1 MDSSLIGVVMVGLL
15 VATILLGVH
24 VGVALGALSFLGVWW
39 VKGSF
44 AVALKLLGI
53 AAFGAVSDYVF
64 GVLPLF
70 VLMGL
75 LSAVSGVTGDLYD
88 AANVL
93 MPRVRGRLAIA
104 TVLANAVF
112 AAITGVSVASAAIF
126 SKVALPE
133 MLRLGYEKKFAL
145 GTVGGSSVL
154 GMLIPP
160 SVLFIIYGI
169 LAEESI
175 GKLFLA
181 GIVPGLVLTAV
192 YSAGIYAM
200 VSRNPRLVGG
210 ERAMARAGRADRLRM
225 LVQLWPTASLIALVL
240 GGIYGGLFT
249 PTEAGAMG
257 AFGAL
262 LLAVLKRQLTLR
274 RLWET
279 LLETGHATAAIFFL
293 LIAASMYSRMLTLT
307 GLTARFS
314 QTVIGLELPAHV
326 VIAVFMLVFLA
337 LGTILDSTSI
347 MLVSIPLMLP
357 VVRTLGFDVIWFGVV
372 SVVAVEIGL
381 ITPPFGMVVF
391 AMKAILGD
399 AASLEEIFAG
409 TLPFMVMML
418 IVLVILILFPVLS
431 TWLPRLT

>member
-1 MDSSLIGVVMVGLL
+1 MVGLL
-15 VATILLGVH
+15 LGTILLGIH
-24 VGVALGALSFLGVWW
+24 VGVALAVLSFAGVWW

-44 AVALKLLGI
+44 SIALKLLGI

-75 LSAVSGVTGDLYD
+75 ASALSGATADLYN

-104 TVLANAVF
+104 TVQANAVF

-133 MLRLGYEKKFAL
+133 MLRLGYDKRFAL

-169 LAEESI
+169 LAEQSI
-175 GKLFLA
+175 GKLFIA

-192 YSAGIYAM
+192 YVAGISLM
-200 VSRNPRLVGG
+200 VRRNPRLVGG
-210 ERAMARAGRADRLRM
+210 ERAVRLANGERWRALGK
-225 LVQLWPTASLIALVL
+225 VWPTATLIALVL

-249 PTEAGAMG
+249 PTEAGAVG
-257 AFGAL
+257 ACGAL
-262 LLAVLKRQLTLR
+262 VLAWLKRRLTWGG
-274 RLWET
+274 LWDT

-307 GLTARFS
+307 GLPSRFGELV
-314 QTVIGLELPAHV
+314 TGLDLPAHAVIGLFV
-326 VIAVFMLVFLA
+326 VIFLV

-357 VVRTLGFDVIWFGVV
+357 VVRALGFDVMWFGVV

-381 ITPPFGMVVF
+381 LTPPFGMVVF
-391 AMKAILGD
+391 AMKAVLGD
-399 AASLEEIFAG
+399 GASLEEIFQG
-409 TLPFMVMML
+409 TTPFMAMML
-418 IVLVILILFPVLS
+418 FVLGLLILFPSLS
-431 TWLPRLT
+431 TWLPWLV

>member
-1 MDSSLIGVVMVGLL
+1 MDPALIGVSTVGLL
-15 VATILLGVH
+15 VASILLGLH
-24 VGVALGALSFLGVWW
+24 VGVALATLSFFGAWW

-44 AVALKLLGI
+44 PVALKLLGI

-75 LSAVSGVTGDLYD
+75 LSALSGATADLYD

-104 TVLANAVF
+104 TVIANAIF

-133 MLRLGYEKKFAL
+133 MLRLGYDRKFAL

-175 GKLFLA
+175 GKLFIA

-192 YSAGIYAM
+192 YGIGIYVL
-200 VSRNPRLVGG
+200 VSRNPRLVGQ
-210 ERAMARAGRADRLRM
+210 ERALKRADPAQRLRAI
-225 LVQLWPTASLIALVL
+225 VSVWPVALLIALVL

-262 LLAVLKRQLTLR
+262 LLAMLKRQVTVR
-274 RLWET
+274 RLWDT

-314 QTVIGLELPAHV
+314 QAVIGMELPPQV
-326 VIAVFMLVFLA
+326 IIAVFMLVFLV

-347 MLVSIPLMLP
+347 LLVSIPLMLP

-372 SVVAVEIGL
+372 SVVAIEMGL
-381 ITPPFGMVVF
+381 LTPPFGMVVF
-391 AMKAILGD
+391 TMKAVLGD
-399 AASLEEIFAG
+399 AVSLEEIFQG
-409 TLPFMVMML
+409 SMPFLVMML
-418 IVLVILILFPVLS
+418 LVLIILILFPVLS
-431 TWLPRLT
+431 TWLPRLA